1 MGSGSN
7 PHRIFLHVLAVCN
20 DVITDNKYYFTE
32 DDDEEVWEDSDES
45 EFEDTNYESS
55 QSPTLPSFEWKTPQS
70 CQTIALSMWLI
81 GFILRLQAKYYVP
94 EAALD
99 GLIKFLYVFLS
110 LLARL
115 APSLKPL
122 LEVFP
127 HSLYD
132 TKNFIHRDDSFST
145 FVVCP
150 KCDML
155 YSFKASFDCVGSQ
168 KYSKKC
174 SHIRY
179 PDHP

>member
-1 MGSGSN
+1 M
-7 PHRIFLHVLAVCN
+7 
-20 DVITDNKYYFTE
+20 
-32 DDDEEVWEDSDES
+32 EDSDES

-55 QSPTLPSFEWKTPQS
+55 QSPTLPSFELKTPQS

-132 TKNFIHRDDSFST
+132 TISFTVMTHSVRLLCVRNVICFIVSRPHLIVWDHKSTVKSVHISGTLIILSFQDEHLAMH
-145 FVVCP
+145 F
-150 KCDML
+150 
-155 YSFKASFDCVGSQ
+155 F
-168 KYSKKC
+168 
-174 SHIRY
+174 
-179 PDHP
+179 